1 MTQPPKKPSQ
11 TPQTPT
17 PDRARQSHAAR
28 SAGHRTD
35 PDRGVRSALDVAGVD
50 LNLTDDEIVG
60 LVREGRERR

>member
-1 MTQPPKKPSQ
+1 MEDSPKQSKQP
-11 TPQTPT
+11 PQTPA
-17 PDRARQSHAAR
+17 PSRARQSHAAR

-50 LNLTDDEIVG
+50 LNLSADEIVV